1 MRSERNESGHR
12 RPQLLDTPREKR
24 ETISQQRRH
33 TEPSFAC
40 GSRVRWSL
48 TFGKTND
55 EATNTHELN
64 PDRVTVCDW
73 PDPVHAGH
81 VRVCLRLRPFSRVV
95 AICQASPQCRP
106 IHRLADVD
114 LSSLY
119 SDGNAASGSAYTNQM
134 ANGKLP
140 RMRNPNLL
148 TTDAH
153 ELATVHVGRM
163 DVPEMRLRD
172 GRLRKE
178 TLDNRTR
185 HHTQHRSPSAQVLV
199 GAGRSPTR
207 K

>member
-1 MRSERNESGHR
+1 MKEHNKPTHVTALPR
-12 RPQLLDTPREKR
+12 R
-24 ETISQQRRH
+24 
-33 TEPSFAC
+33 A
-40 GSRVRWSL
+40 WWA

-81 VRVCLRLRPFSRVV
+81 VRVCIRLRPFSRDV

-106 IHRLADVD
+106 IHRLADVS

-119 SDGNAASGSAYTNQM
+119 SDGNAASGSAYTNKM
-134 ANGKLP
+134 ASGKLP

-153 ELATVHVGRM
+153 ELATVHVGWM
-163 DVPEMRLRD
+163 DVPEMWLRD

-178 TLDNRTR
+178 TLDKAEPGDAPNT
-185 HHTQHRSPSAQVLV
+185 HSPSAQGV
-199 GAGRSPTR
+199 GGR
-207 K
+207 

>member
-1 MRSERNESGHR
+1 MLSTES
-12 RPQLLDTPREKR
+12 QISNANKAREATGYR
-24 ETISQQRRH
+24 ASAL
-33 TEPSFAC
+33 SF
-40 GSRVRWSL
+40 GN
-48 TFGKTND
+48 TND
-55 EATNTHELN
+55 ETTNTHELN
-64 PDRVTVCDW
+64 PDRVTVCNW
-73 PDPVHAGH
+73 SDPVHAGH

-95 AICQASPQCRP
+95 AICQASLRYRP
-106 IHRLADVD
+106 IHRLSDVD

-134 ANGKLP
+134 AYGKLP
-140 RMRNPNLL
+140 RVRIPNLL

-185 HHTQHRSPSAQVLV
+185 RRT
-199 GAGRSPTR
+199 
-207 K
+207 

>member
-1 MRSERNESGHR
+1 MGGRTIGPRGW
-12 RPQLLDTPREKR
+12 DTA
-24 ETISQQRRH
+24 
-33 TEPSFAC
+33 PSAVT
-40 GSRVRWSL
+40 S
-48 TFGKTND
+48 FGKTND

-81 VRVCLRLRPFSRVV
+81 VRVCIRLRPFSRDV

-106 IHRLADVD
+106 IHRLADVS

-119 SDGNAASGSAYTNQM
+119 FDGNAASGSAYTNKM
-134 ANGKLP
+134 ASGKLP

-163 DVPEMRLRD
+163 DVPEMWLRD

-178 TLDNRTR
+178 TLDSRTR
-185 HHTQHRSPSAQVLV
+185 RHTQHPCAFGSGGWWSLTLGSHR
-199 GAGRSPTR
+199 
-207 K
+207 